1 MDDRRLAEIRN
12 YTDRLRQHDIVAFD
26 TLGFAASYLQELL
39 AEVDALRGALAE
51 AVGAINSLPFDA
63 LGIQPGDDVMSPYSI
78 RDELSWRLQTIL
90 TPHDCAGEVEK

>member
-1 MDDRRLAEIRN
+1 M
-12 YTDRLRQHDIVAFD
+12 HDCINCGVLFSGREVAL
-26 TLGFAASYLQELL
+26 T
-39 AEVDALRGALAE
+39 AEVERLRGALEE

-90 TPHDCAGEVEK
+90 TPHDCAWEEGGEVE